1 MNNKKD
7 SKKEVLE
14 KTLKR
19 IEESF
24 GKGTIMVLGDAKSVQ
39 KVEVIPTGSLSLDI
53 ASGVGGYP
61 RGRII
66 EIYGPESSGKTT
78 LALHAIAEAQRHGG
92 VAAFVDTE
100 HSLDPYYA
108 QSLGVDVNNLLISQP
123 DYGEQALEIVD
134 ELVRS
139 GAVDMIVVDSVA
151 ALVPK
156 VEFEGAMGDM
166 QVGLQARLMSQALR
180 KLAGSVNKSKV
191 VVIFIN
197 QTRMKIGVMYGN
209 PETTTGGVALKFY
222 ATMRI
227 DVRKK
232 DPIKT
237 AKDII
242 GYETQAKV
250 VKNKV
255 APPFKTA
262 KFDVIFGKGIV
273 REHEIFNLG
282 VENKFIAKKGSWFSY
297 VDESGKEHS
306 LGQGKLNAVKY
317 LEEHPEIANE
327 IERKIRQ
334 KYGLPIP
341 EEAKEEE

>member
-53 ASGVGGYP
+53 ATGVGGYP

-78 LALHAIAEAQRHGG
+78 LALHAIAEAQKHGG
-92 VAAFVDTE
+92 VAAFIDTE

-139 GAVDMIVVDSVA
+139 GAVDMVVVDSVA

-156 VEFEGAMGDM
+156 AEFEGAMGEM

-180 KLAGSVNKSKV
+180 KLAGSVNRSKV

-237 AKDII
+237 AKDLI
-242 GYETQAKV
+242 GYETQAKI

-282 VENKFIAKKGSWFSY
+282 VENKFITKKGSWFSY
-297 VDESGKEHS
+297 IDEGGKEHS

-317 LEEHPEIANE
+317 LEEHPEVANE

-341 EEAKEEE
+341 EGTKEKA